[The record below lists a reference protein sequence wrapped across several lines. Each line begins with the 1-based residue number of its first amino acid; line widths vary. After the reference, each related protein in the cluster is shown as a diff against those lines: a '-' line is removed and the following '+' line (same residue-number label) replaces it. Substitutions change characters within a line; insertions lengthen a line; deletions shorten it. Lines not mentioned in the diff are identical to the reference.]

1 MIKWDDLLSEETS
14 KELDAKIARS
24 VQTELLALNMERRAQ
39 RRRTWLAWFVPA
51 TMGALGAV
59 AFWKMRPLTSEL
71 PQQTDGELGDM
82 AFSSDVSLTFEDV
95 DIDEETFAI
104 LEDFDLLENLE
115 VLEQWNS

>member
-1 MIKWDDLLSEETS
+1 MIKWDDLLSEEPG
-14 KELDAKIARS
+14 KELDAKIARA
-24 VQTELLALNMERRAQ
+24 VQTELQELRAQ

-59 AFWKMRPLTSEL
+59 AFWKLRPLTSEL
-71 PQQTDGELGDM
+71 PQQGDGELGDM